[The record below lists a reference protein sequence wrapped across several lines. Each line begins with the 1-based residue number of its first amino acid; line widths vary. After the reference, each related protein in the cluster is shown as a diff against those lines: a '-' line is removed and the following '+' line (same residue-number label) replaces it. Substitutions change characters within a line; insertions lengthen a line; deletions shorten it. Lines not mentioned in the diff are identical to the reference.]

1 MENKPI
7 LQGTHNTRE
16 LGGYPLKEGRQTK
29 KNRFLRSDSLC
40 GITLEDRQ
48 LLKRKGLSLVIDLR
62 SQYEQEQSPD
72 PKLGVPH
79 LSFPLLDQVNSGMSA
94 AGFPSNMG
102 DVYIGLLDHS
112 QNTIKRVFEAMAD
125 TEGCIL
131 FHCTAG
137 KDRTGVTAMLLLDLA
152 GVEEA
157 LIIEDYAA
165 SALNLYPHLEDQM
178 EMLKKMGVKDPDA
191 VLGSPKSNMIR
202 TLEHLRKTYGTA
214 EKYLRQI
221 GVSDAK
227 IEVLK
232 ASVRERV
239 E

>member
-29 KNRFLRSDSLC
+29 ENRFLRSDSLC

-48 LLKRKGLSLVIDLR
+48 LLKHKGLSLVIDLR

-72 PKLGVPH
+72 PKLSVPH
-79 LSFPLLDQVNSGMSA
+79 LSFPLLDQVNSGMSS

-112 QNTIKRVFEAMAD
+112 QDTIRRIFEAMAE

-131 FHCTAG
+131 FHCSAG

-152 GVEEA
+152 GADED

-165 SALNLYPHLEDQM
+165 SAFNLYPHLQDQM
-178 EMLKKMGVKDPDA
+178 EMLQKMGVKDPDA
-191 VLGSPKSNMIR
+191 LLGSPKSNMIR
-202 TLEHLRKTYGTA
+202 TLEHLRKMYGTA
-214 EKYLRQI
+214 EKYLRKI

-232 ASVRERV
+232 ASLQERV